1 LEKAGR
7 FPSFALVFSCG
18 FIDSD
23 WMSRISFSRLL
34 RPLAWVCLLAL
45 FSGLPAC
52 QTLGG
57 GSPRSA
63 FLAEISRAGVADD
76 TYARVS
82 AGQVLTFAQV
92 LDLVRAGV
100 PGSQITAYLRAT
112 RAPYN
117 FSQRQIQQL
126 TQAGADS
133 TLINFVGRSRGDFLI
148 DAQNAAAQDRLLQNA
163 QIDESFWNDPY
174 FTDPDWM
181 GEAPFEFGW
190 PLVW

>member
-1 LEKAGR
+1 M
-7 FPSFALVFSCG
+7 SHAL
-18 FIDSD
+18 
-23 WMSRISFSRLL
+23 FSRLL
-34 RPLAWVCLLAL
+34 RLLTLAALIAL
-45 FSGLPAC
+45 FPALPAC

-57 GSPRSA
+57 GGGGRSA
-63 FLAEISRAGVADD
+63 FLAEISRAGVSDD
-76 TYARVS
+76 TYARMA

-92 LDLVRAGV
+92 LDLVRAGI

-117 FSQRQIQQL
+117 FSQAQIQRL
-126 TQAGADS
+126 VNAGADD

-148 DAQNAAAQDRLLQNA
+148 DAQNSAAQDRLVQNA
-163 QIDESFWNDPY
+163 KIDESFWNDPY

-181 GEAPFEFGW
+181 GDAPFGFGW